1 MWLLNGKHG
10 QHLRAKNKICKTSQ
24 HSLSISGREN
34 WQIASWYSKEFCASV
49 LTPCEHD
56 TKMVLLKKST
66 RVNYLISSLYKLI
79 VDFINY
85 FFRTWQCMKIFHDN
99 LSKRVRMA
107 EIFSIKAINA
117 NEPNCNM
124 VQLPD
129 LVTFLSFTQPCE
141 KANLPNNQLM
151 N

>member
-10 QHLRAKNKICKTSQ
+10 QHLQAKNKICKSSQ

-85 FFRTWQCMKIFHDN
+85 FFVHDN
-99 LSKRVRMA
+99 AWKYFTIIYQKGFEWLRFFLSK
-107 EIFSIKAINA
+107 
-117 NEPNCNM
+117 
-124 VQLPD
+124 
-129 LVTFLSFTQPCE
+129 
-141 KANLPNNQLM
+141 QLM
-151 N
+151 QTSQIAIWCSFLIWWLFSLSLNRVKKQIYQTIN